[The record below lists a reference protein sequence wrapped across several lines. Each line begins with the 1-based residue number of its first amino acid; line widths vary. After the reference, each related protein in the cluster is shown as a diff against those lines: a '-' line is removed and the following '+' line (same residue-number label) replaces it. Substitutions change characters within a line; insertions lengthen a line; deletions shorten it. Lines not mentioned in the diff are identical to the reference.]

1 MTVDKPTGLNIQV
14 EEIAMQ
20 VYDEIL
26 QSRSVSCCY
35 DADADAEA
43 DADRLAEKYNG
54 YVEQAM
60 QDQFNDMGMTSV
72 VFVCYTQR
80 DWKLVID
87 AYVRSLC
94 CSCVPS
100 NKTQF

>member
-14 EEIAMQ
+14 DEIAMQ

-35 DADADAEA
+35 DADADA
-43 DADRLAEKYNG
+43 DANRLAEKYNG
-54 YVEQAM
+54 CMEQAM
-60 QDQFNDMGMTSV
+60 QNQFNDMGMTSV

-87 AYVRSLC
+87 AYVWSLC

-100 NKTQF
+100 NRT

>member
-26 QSRSVSCCY
+26 QLMSVSCCY
-35 DADADAEA
+35 NADAN
-43 DADRLAEKYNG
+43 RLAEKYNG
-54 YVEQAM
+54 CVEQAM

-72 VFVCYTQR
+72 VFVCYTQW
-80 DWKLVID
+80 DWKVVID
-87 AYVRSLC
+87 AYVQSLR

-100 NKTQF
+100 NRT